1 MVTYGHDHT
10 AYTNIKTQS
19 FADPGE
25 LPEYA
30 KDSRPDVALAKN
42 RMGGHE
48 VFSRG
53 REGELESKNN
63 QHEGKYVD
71 EHGCKKDQKVK
82 RRFGG
87 LEDRGMRECR
97 HVH

>member
-10 AYTNIKTQS
+10 AYTNINTQS

-30 KDSRPDVALAKN
+30 KDSRPDVALAEN

-48 VFSRG
+48 VLA
-53 REGELESKNN
+53 EGERESLRAKTT
-63 QHEGKYVD
+63 
-71 EHGCKKDQKVK
+71 
-82 RRFGG
+82 
-87 LEDRGMRECR
+87 GMKASM
-97 HVH
+97 